1 MQRLLLFLLFMAFGT
16 GAIVM
21 LSTVQ
26 SPTPEPQAITI
37 PLNVLAMRNVVM
49 RQHEGGGLRLVLSA
63 RSAVLNER
71 AKTIHLEQVVFR
83 LFEPGKGAP
92 PTPSI
97 EGRAD
102 SAQVDQGGG
111 TIVLLG
117 GVRLKDAA
125 GGEIETERIKYEK
138 DLDRF
143 TAPGRVVVRA
153 GGTVH
158 EGRGLVYRIKERT
171 LSLDAPRIYR

>member
-26 SPTPEPQAITI
+26 SPTPEPQAISI
-37 PLNVLAMRNVVM
+37 PLNVLAMRDVVM

-71 AKTIHLEQVVFR
+71 AKTIHLEQVDFR

-92 PTPSI
+92 TI

-158 EGRGLVYRIKERT
+158 EGRGLVYRLKERT
-171 LSLDAPRIYR
+171 LSLDAPLIYR